1 MLYLLMK
8 SILSLIT
15 LLFTLSGFA
24 QKPTP
29 LPHGMI
35 FGTKPDTTAMM
46 PAYKVEAFMGK
57 RTRLITTLR
66 GKVIE
71 VTKPKGGWFNVDA
84 GNGKIIR
91 SHFKNVGINL
101 PYDLKG
107 KIVIMEGA
115 AAKQFIADDMQ
126 HLAGDTVIV
135 KKQRTYKP
143 TPKRSLVFEVKGL
156 MVYQ

>member
-1 MLYLLMK
+1 MRC
-8 SILSLIT
+8 ILSLIA

-29 LPHGMI
+29 LPHGMV

-84 GNGKIIR
+84 GKGKVIR
-91 SHFKNVGINL
+91 AHFQNVGITL
-101 PYDLKG
+101 PKDLKG
-107 KIVIMEGA
+107 KIIIMEGV

-135 KKQRTYKP
+135 KKQRRPKP
-143 TPKRSLVFEVKGL
+143 APKRSLVFEVKGL
-156 MVYQ
+156 MVDQ